1 MSINQSWVRSP
12 DTLGVVM
19 YLVAAFLFAFNGS
32 IAKLAM
38 AAGLDAMRLTE
49 LRNAGA
55 MAVLVLFVL
64 ATNRGAFR
72 IKRGE
77 FRFLLAYGVIAFVL
91 VQFLYFFTISRLPL
105 GIGTLLAFLAPV
117 VVALWAKLGQR
128 SAVSNRLWIAIAL
141 TLVGLA
147 LVAQVWNG
155 LRLDLIG
162 VVAGVGTAMALAVY
176 WLLGEAGQRHR
187 DGVSLSMW
195 GFIFAT
201 GAWTVLAP
209 WWSFPWDV
217 LMLPTDSPMVGFP
230 PVPVWSI
237 MLWGVLLGTVAIVN
251 VNTVPPV
258 AGFGRATL
266 LLWVVAFAAFFIPE
280 AIAVMA
286 LSRRYPGEGG
296 VYLWARRHFGDL
308 HGFVSGWCYWTNN
321 LFYVPVL
328 LVYLAG
334 VVAFAGGAS
343 TAGLVDDKWFVATI
357 AFGWLAII
365 TVANVRGMGVG
376 KWINNI
382 NI

>member
-1 MSINQSWVRSP
+1 MSTNRIWVRSP
-12 DTLGVVM
+12 DTVGVLM

-64 ATNRGAFR
+64 ATNRSAFR

-105 GIGTLLAFLAPV
+105 GVGTLLAFLAPV

-128 SAVSNRLWIAIAL
+128 STVSNRLWIAIAL

-162 VVAGVGTAMALAVY
+162 VFAGVGTAVALAVY

-195 GFIFAT
+195 GFAFAT
-201 GAWTVLAP
+201 ATWTVLAP

-230 PVPVWSI
+230 LVPVWAV
-237 MLWGVLLGTVAIVN
+237 MVWGVLLGTIAPFLLVLGSLRRIGAQRAGIVATTEPLWAGLIAIFVLSEE
-251 VNTVPPV
+251 VTWLVV
-258 AGFGRATL
+258 AGSVTAET
-266 LLWVVAFAAFFIPE
+266 
-280 AIAVMA
+280 
-286 LSRRYPGEGG
+286 SRRSAATDPEES
-296 VYLWARRHFGDL
+296 LPI
-308 HGFVSGWCYWTNN
+308 
-321 LFYVPVL
+321 PV
-328 LVYLAG
+328 
-334 VVAFAGGAS
+334 
-343 TAGLVDDKWFVATI
+343 
-357 AFGWLAII
+357 
-365 TVANVRGMGVG
+365 
-376 KWINNI
+376 
-382 NI
+382 

>member
-1 MSINQSWVRSP
+1 MSASRSWVRSP

-147 LVAQVWNG
+147 IVAQVWNG

-187 DGVSLSMW
+187 HTHPAHALGDG
-195 GFIFAT
+195 
-201 GAWTVLAP
+201 
-209 WWSFPWDV
+209 
-217 LMLPTDSPMVGFP
+217 
-230 PVPVWSI
+230 
-237 MLWGVLLGTVAIVN
+237 
-251 VNTVPPV
+251 
-258 AGFGRATL
+258 
-266 LLWVVAFAAFFIPE
+266 
-280 AIAVMA
+280 
-286 LSRRYPGEGG
+286 
-296 VYLWARRHFGDL
+296 
-308 HGFVSGWCYWTNN
+308 HGFARFRAAVERKGN
-321 LFYVPVL
+321 
-328 LVYLAG
+328 
-334 VVAFAGGAS
+334 
-343 TAGLVDDKWFVATI
+343 GL
-357 AFGWLAII
+357 GH
-365 TVANVRGMGVG
+365 ANTSPG
-376 KWINNI
+376 N
-382 NI
+382 